1 MRVPC
6 RPRPARAAIA
16 GAACAAET
24 RGEVSERRAWLSSP
38 SVRSFCYPDTGT
50 TTPAPMMSCRGRP
63 AAHFVRMSTTRPP
76 TPILAHGKQVLSA
89 YYRPETLQSV
99 LARRVFVFP
108 DRVG

>member
-50 TTPAPMMSCRGRP
+50 TTPAPMTS
-63 AAHFVRMSTTRPP
+63 
-76 TPILAHGKQVLSA
+76 
-89 YYRPETLQSV
+89 YRPETLQSE